1 MFGQS
6 RAGWCGPLLVLAALA
21 ALAMPAQAQIAS
33 GGDTVLFR
41 SDAAGVR
48 IEPQYEPRPLQWG
61 PLLADLRLTAR
72 SVVDSNVLRTSTSR
86 ADDIYFELA
95 PSVRILGSFG
105 PHTATFSARASVKRF
120 SRLVAQNNETV
131 ELLYAG
137 RVDLGA
143 GAFARW
149 RTVYAREIEPRAS
162 AGVNI
167 VQAGP
172 AELQLLQS
180 AFTASTDFGRLGVAV
195 SAGVA
200 QRTFQPL
207 VLRAGGRLDQSF
219 RDTRSISIAPRA
231 SLGVAPGA
239 SVFVAGSAVRTTSL
253 DRRLSALRD
262 STGYTLLAGVRTET
276 EGLVV
281 GEIGIGWRGQSYRN
295 PAFRNFSGFTYDA
308 TVDWYPTR
316 LVSARVQLGQ
326 DIVNSGLPTVAGILR
341 RNVAVNAYYDPLR
354 NLRFSLA
361 LAREHDEFREIG
373 FSTNT
378 VTATLSGRYQ
388 IGRHL
393 TVSAYGR
400 VENRDTSDNSRL
412 GGYDGVAVGV
422 AVTGAL

>member
-1 MFGQS
+1 MGMLKRS
-6 RAGWCGPLLVLAALA
+6 LAGRGGPLLTLAALA
-21 ALAMPAQAQIAS
+21 VPAHAQIAS

-72 SVVDSNVLRTSTSR
+72 LVVDSNILRTSNGG
-86 ADDIYFELA
+86 ADDVYFELA
-95 PSVRILGSFG
+95 PSMRVLGSFG
-105 PHTATFSARASVKRF
+105 PHTATFSARASAKRF

-131 ELLYAG
+131 ELLYTG

-143 GAFARW
+143 GSFAQW
-149 RTVYAREIEPRAS
+149 RTLYAREIEPRAS
-162 AGVNI
+162 AGINL

-180 AFTASTDFGRLGVAV
+180 ALTASTDFGRLGLAV
-195 SAGVA
+195 SAGVV

-207 VLRAGGRLDQSF
+207 VLKAGGKLDQSF

-231 SLGVAPGA
+231 SFGVAPGA
-239 SVFVAGSAVRTTSL
+239 GVFVAGSAVRTTSL
-253 DRRLSALRD
+253 DRQLTVLRD

-276 EGLVV
+276 EGLIV
-281 GEIGIGWRGQSYRN
+281 GEVGIGWRRQNYSN
-295 PAFRNFSGFTYDA
+295 PVFRNFGGFTYDA

-316 LVSARVQLGQ
+316 LISARVQLGQ

-341 RNVAVNAYYDPLR
+341 RSVAVNAYYDPLR

-361 LAREHDEFREIG
+361 LGREHDEFREID

-378 VTATLSGRYQ
+378 VSATLAGRYQ

-400 VENRDTSDNSRL
+400 VETRDTSDSNRL
-412 GGYDGVAVGV
+412 GGYDSVAIGV